1 MGKGGRSA
9 GLETIDEVPS
19 PLTFDFVKD
28 APKNGNGEYE
38 QLLAEKHIDILDE
51 NNETIIRVSPHRW
64 WVLFVFGFAA
74 VNQAMVW
81 MILSPSS
88 DEFVRLRMLFL
99 DKLSDS
105 SLTNVFKP
113 STCDITFPDKSSRR
127 TFMYGRRPLI
137 FLILSAGFPDGDDL
151 DRRAVS

>member
-88 DEFVRLRMLFL
+88 DEFEKAYGGTF
-99 DKLSDS
+99 DS
-105 SLTNVFKP
+105 TYINFATNVAFQHFHK
-113 STCDITFPDKSSRR
+113 RR
-127 TFMYGRRPLI
+127 CWSILI
-137 FLILSAGFPDGDDL
+137 FSNIFKIYYNNIFLQTVFVGLSVILL
-151 DRRAVS
+151 K